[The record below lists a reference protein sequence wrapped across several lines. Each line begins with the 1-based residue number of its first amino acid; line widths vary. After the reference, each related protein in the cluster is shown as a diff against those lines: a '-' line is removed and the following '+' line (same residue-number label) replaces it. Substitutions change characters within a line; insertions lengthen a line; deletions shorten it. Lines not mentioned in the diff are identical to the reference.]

1 MAKMLFPDARFRSP
15 TAAPDRSDVRDEQ
28 VYSAFVIGDSAVG
41 QSKVFTVPQ
50 GQTIPKLGNG
60 TSAAHQTTYTALHTN
75 LSKAGEFGSALGDAS
90 VRGIGVTIE
99 HAGYVPTTGVPTAYG
114 ATGADVYEILSKLS
128 FALRIGG
135 KKQIEG
141 PVWQF
146 PAFGGVYGAVSTTA
160 NAQTVDSFQN
170 GMPGTGRRLK
180 IPILIARTDTVEG
193 EFNVTGTVGL
203 QGVDT
208 ETTLVWA
215 SLLSLIKGDVR

>member
-15 TAAPDRSDVRDEQ
+15 TAANDRSDVRDEQ
-28 VYSAFVIGDSAVG
+28 IYSAFVLGDSAVG
-41 QSKVFTVPQ
+41 QAKVFTVPQ

-60 TSAAHQTTYTALHTN
+60 TAAAHQGTYTSLHTN

-90 VRGIGVTIE
+90 VRGIGITLE
-99 HAGYVPTTGVPTAYG
+99 HAGYVNSTGVPTAYG
-114 ATGADVYEILSKLS
+114 ALGGDVYEVLSKLS
-128 FALRIGG
+128 FALRVGG

-141 PVWQF
+141 PVWSF
-146 PAFGGVYGAVSTTA
+146 PAFGGAYGDVATTT
-160 NAQTVDSFQN
+160 NAASVDSLQN

-180 IPILIARTDTVEG
+180 VPILIARTDTVEG

-203 QGVDT
+203 NGTDT